1 MDFDFMDII
10 FFLVWAFFLWKAFLG
25 DRKKLGHGGEIPSP
39 SSERKGEEKE
49 EIPIPPREKP
59 APSETLGAPSPG
71 KGYDYGKLRKR
82 ILTSWGEKKED
93 TKEASPKEVIVL
105 NTEVKQKV
113 EKTLSSKPISAT
125 IKKEVKP
132 SLRPV
137 SVSSSIAKDEK
148 QWQEKAGKE
157 EAQSHMDVAAFRP
170 LSVETGK
177 KRRKWNEKEAK
188 KWLIYDAVF
197 GTPRWQKPWRYYK
210 RG

>member
-39 SSERKGEEKE
+39 SPEEKE
-49 EIPIPPREKP
+49 RKHMPVPQGKMPTPFPEKE
-59 APSETLGAPSPG
+59 ASSPHG
-71 KGYDYGKLRKR
+71 GYDYGKLRKR

-93 TKEASPKEVIVL
+93 TKETSPKEVTVL

-132 SLRPV
+132 SLRSV